1 MLRVGLPGCAALAEV
16 PLRVVAPERRWDVP
30 VGFTVADVVFGEVIR
45 LAGYDTGASTVAPG
59 DVVTVTLAWQALA
72 EMETSYRVFVHL
84 VSATGQVLA
93 QSDGEPAAWT
103 RPTTGWAVGEVVLD
117 ERVIALPGDAA
128 PEAYEIRVGLYV
140 LDGPRLLLPTGEDA
154 FVLVVDGRR

>member
-1 MLRVGLPGCAALAEV
+1 VPESFVRVDAA
-16 PLRVVAPERRWDVP
+16 
-30 VGFTVADVVFGEVIR
+30 FGDVIR
-45 LAGYDTGASTVAPG
+45 LAGCDISESAVAPG
-59 DVVTVTLAWQALA
+59 DAVTVTLAWQALA

-103 RPTTGWAVGEVVLD
+103 RPTTGWAADEVVLD

-128 PEAYEIRVGLYV
+128 PGDYEIRLGLYV

-154 FVLVVDGRR
+154 LVLGMLAVDGRQ